1 MQGYLSKPNKTL
13 GSKQRFFVLDD
24 STLVYYDT
32 EAKVQKLAEIFLS
45 VHSSV
50 SRTGDHEISIDNITV
65 GTKIS
70 TRTSFVLSCGD
81 PTDCDRWVEALQNAC
96 ELASPDTKY
105 QTLYGIVSQQT
116 GDLISLKLKKNK
128 VVELTFEGTEI
139 PENIGV
145 AMASSLRLNSSL
157 KKLSIRIQMN
167 GARTHELGEV
177 VGLALASAL
186 EKHTGI
192 NELHLGCCSFTNQ
205 TGLAIASAIAK
216 NPSVK
221 KFSMYNCKNI
231 DDQTLALMVA
241 ALEKNVGLEELS
253 LSEMLLGDE
262 AGLAISNML
271 SRNQTLLNMTIT
283 QGDNKRASSPP
294 PTMTDQLFLR
304 LLLHCTRTPLC
315 KFFS

>member
-1 MQGYLSKPNKTL
+1 MT
-13 GSKQRFFVLDD
+13 
-24 STLVYYDT
+24 
-32 EAKVQKLAEIFLS
+32 
-45 VHSSV
+45 V
-50 SRTGDHEISIDNITV
+50 SIS
-65 GTKIS
+65 
-70 TRTSFVLSCGD
+70 
-81 PTDCDRWVEALQNAC
+81 
-96 ELASPDTKY
+96 
-105 QTLYGIVSQQT
+105 
-116 GDLISLKLKKNK
+116 
-128 VVELTFEGTEI
+128 
-139 PENIGV
+139 
-145 AMASSLRLNSSL
+145 
-157 KKLSIRIQMN
+157 IQMN

-221 KFSMYNCKNI
+221 KFSKYNCKNI

-262 AGLAISNML
+262 AGIAISNML

-283 QGDNKRASSPP
+283 QGDNKWASSPP
-294 PTMTDQLFLR
+294 PTMTDQTGLAIASALQKNTSLQALFMICCMGFTDKTGNA
-304 LLLHCTRTPLC
+304 LLETLERNKTLKEINLNGSSIDSNLC
-315 KFFS
+315 QKITETMKHA